1 MGKRSNYVNI
11 LDKLHTMYTT
21 FSLTEKKVA
30 DYILAHPKEIP
41 NMTIADLALQSEV
54 SEASI
59 SRFCR
64 KIEVVGFHALKIELA
79 QVTIPKLDPHPER
92 SLLGQRLAHIKQNKI
107 KEIEQTLMQL
117 NEVDVQQTLN
127 QIVQAKRVIFLAYGN
142 TIPVAMDA
150 AYRFNQIGIAANAY
164 EIWDTALA
172 ALLTFTKEDLVI
184 VISNSGETK
193 DLTKAVE
200 WCNTKE
206 IVVVAMTNN
215 QHSPLAKLATI
226 HLTTATRERLFQKDY
241 YFSRVSAMLL
251 TETLFLLL
259 AFEEPERLEFIK
271 RHEQLISDH
280 KI

>member
-1 MGKRSNYVNI
+1 MNI
-11 LDKLHTMYTT
+11 LDKLHAMYTT
-21 FSLTEKKVA
+21 FSITEKKVA
-30 DYILAHPKEIP
+30 DYILSHPQEIP
-41 NMTIADLALQSEV
+41 NMTIADLASQSEV

-79 QVTIPKLDPHPER
+79 QVTIPKLDDHPEQSR
-92 SLLGQRLAHIKQNKI
+92 LGQRIAHIQQNKI

-117 NEVDVQQTLN
+117 DEDVLQESLD
-127 QIVQAKRVIFLAYGN
+127 QIVKAKRIIFLAYGN

-150 AYRFNQIGIAANAY
+150 AYRFNQIGIASSAY

-172 ALLTFTKEDLVI
+172 SLLTFTTEDLVI

-193 DLTKAVE
+193 DLIKAIE
-200 WCNTKE
+200 WCRTQQLTV
-206 IVVVAMTNN
+206 IAMTNN
-215 QHSPLAKLATI
+215 QQSPLAKLATI